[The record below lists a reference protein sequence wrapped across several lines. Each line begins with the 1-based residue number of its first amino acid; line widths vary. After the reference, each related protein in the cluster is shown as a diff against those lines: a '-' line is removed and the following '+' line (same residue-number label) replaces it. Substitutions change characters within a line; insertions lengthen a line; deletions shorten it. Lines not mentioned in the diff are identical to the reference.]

1 MTSITEMLFLVLSF
15 VECETTVETLKSP
28 KLTAKT
34 DEPLLSLL
42 HAKTKA
48 IVT

>member
-1 MTSITEMLFLVLSF
+1 MLFLVLSL
-15 VECETTVETLKSP
+15 VECETTVETEKSP

-34 DEPLLSLL
+34 DEPLVSLF